1 VDTDGELLASTS
13 VDRNDPKK
21 KKQPSTSTLV
31 WTLMVT
37 LLVSAKVDH
46 NRFDILKKTNI
57 IRGQFDHNDIFF
69 IIYFFKKKKAILKH
83 EVIFKRYINDPNK
96 KKQ

>member
-13 VDRNDPKK
+13 VDANDPKK
-21 KKQPSTSTLV
+21 KKKNQPSTSTLV

-37 LLVSAKVDH
+37 LLVSTKVDH

-57 IRGQFDHNDIFF
+57 IRGQFDPNDIFYYYLF
-69 IIYFFKKKKAILKH
+69 L
-83 EVIFKRYINDPNK
+83 
-96 KKQ
+96 